1 MNSGSAGN
9 GGGGVQGQAGQMVF
23 GGGGIPDSNGGCL
36 GGRGGYGGAGGAGGG
51 GAGGVSAGILYRG
64 NAPTMDSATTSNFVQ
79 GQAGLKGAGGVPG
92 TNDGINGPTGI
103 QVLAQ

>member
-1 MNSGSAGN
+1 
-9 GGGGVQGQAGQMVF
+9 
-23 GGGGIPDSNGGCL
+23 
-36 GGRGGYGGAGGAGGG
+36 
-51 GAGGVSAGILYRG
+51 
-64 NAPTMDSATTSNFVQ
+64 MDSATTSNFVQ